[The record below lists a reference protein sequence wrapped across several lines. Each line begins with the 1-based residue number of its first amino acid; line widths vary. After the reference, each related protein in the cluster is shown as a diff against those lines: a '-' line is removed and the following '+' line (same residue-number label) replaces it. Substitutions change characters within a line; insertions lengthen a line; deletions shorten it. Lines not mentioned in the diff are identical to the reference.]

1 MRDDAMER
9 IDSVIHPPKL
19 EIVNVTNN
27 YSEHIY
33 RSVCEQL
40 DCICIA

>member
-1 MRDDAMER
+1 MKR
-9 IDSVIHPPKL
+9 IYSVIHPPKL

-33 RSVCEQL
+33 RSVCEHIEY
-40 DCICIA
+40 ICIP